1 MKKIKFFA
9 AVLLIIALLAGTF
22 SACSDD
28 DTAPTGETGAVQNGE
43 NSGSASSSKGE
54 ITFCYSKSDSLN
66 PFFAQGVTNQ
76 MLATLYCDPLFK
88 VDNTFTAKEVI
99 AESAEINDKRVTV
112 TLKSTQFS
120 DGSSVTAS
128 DVKYS
133 FDLAKKSTAYSA
145 ALSNVTSASVSGS
158 KVVFNLSVAD
168 KYAKNVLTFPIV
180 KSGTA
185 DDKDS
190 RPIGSGRYKLDGTA
204 QNPFFSVNTK
214 NAAGNSAH
222 FKTLSLLNLPDSDAL
237 INSLQ
242 IGNTDFIFDD
252 LSTGSYKRINAT
264 VKEVSLNNMV
274 FLGINSSN
282 EFLANDAIRQAVSAA
297 IDRNAIA
304 TTAYQGHSVASAL
317 PFHPGWSE
325 LSAAS
330 IDPLPDYD
338 KTKAETIL
346 KDAGITEKNN
356 KNVLLFN
363 KKPITLKLIVN
374 ENNSFRN
381 EAATLVSQQL
391 EKIGF
396 DVTVSVL
403 SNENYIKA
411 IKSGK
416 YDLYIGEIK
425 LSDNMDLNPLL
436 KKGGS
441 AFYGI
446 KEDNAAISAYESFR
460 SSQTTL
466 AQFCDTFSTALPFI
480 PLCFR
485 NGVSAYSSDISSDVI
500 SYDSDKF
507 YNIEQWS

>member
-22 SACSDD
+22 SACSDA
-28 DTAPTGETGAVQNGE
+28 DTNPSEESGIQGGQN
-43 NSGSASSSKGE
+43 SSSDKTQKGD
-54 ITFCYSKSDSLN
+54 ITLCYSKSDSLN
-66 PFFAQGVTNQ
+66 PFFAKGITNQ
-76 MLATLYCDPLFK
+76 MLATIFCDPLFK
-88 VDNTFTAKEVI
+88 VDNTFTPTGVI

-112 TLKSTQFS
+112 TLKSTRFS
-120 DGSSVTAS
+120 DGSSVSAS

-145 ALSNVTSASVSGS
+145 SLSNVTSASVSGS
-158 KVVFNLSVAD
+158 KVVFSLSTAD
-168 KYAKNVLTFPIV
+168 KYVESVLTFPIV

-204 QNPFFSVNTK
+204 QNPFFSANSK
-214 NAAGNSAH
+214 NAAGSSAH
-222 FKTLSLLNLPDSDAL
+222 FQTIALLNLPDSDAL

-252 LSTGSYKRINAT
+252 LSSGSYKRINAT

-274 FLGINSSN
+274 FLGVNSSN
-282 EFLANDAIRQAVSAA
+282 EFLENDAIRQAISAA

-304 TTAYQGHSVASAL
+304 TTAYQGHSVASSL
-317 PFHPGWSE
+317 PFHPSWSE

-330 IDPLPDYD
+330 IKATQDYD
-338 KTKAETIL
+338 KTQAQTIL
-346 KDAGITEKNN
+346 KEAGITEKNN

-381 EAATLVSQQL
+381 EAAVLVSQQL

-403 SNENYIKA
+403 SNANYLSA
-411 IKSGK
+411 IKKGQ
-416 YDLYIGEIK
+416 YDLYLGEIK

-446 KEDNAAISAYESFR
+446 KTDNAAISAYESFR
-460 SSQTTL
+460 NSKTTL
-466 AQFCDTFSTALPFI
+466 AQFCDTFSSSLPFI

-485 NGVSAYSSDISSDVI
+485 NGVSAYSSDISSDVV

>member
-9 AVLLIIALLAGTF
+9 AVLLIITLLAGTF
-22 SACSDD
+22 SACSDA
-28 DTAPTGETGAVQNGE
+28 DTDPSEESGVQG
-43 NSGSASSSKGE
+43 GQSSSSGTTSNGD
-54 ITFCYSKSDSLN
+54 ITLCYSKSDSLN
-66 PFFAQGVTNQ
+66 PFFAKGITNQ
-76 MLATLYCDPLFK
+76 MLATIFCDPLFK
-88 VDNTFTAKEVI
+88 VDNTFTPTGVI

-112 TLKSTQFS
+112 TLKSTRFS
-120 DGSSVTAS
+120 DGSSVSAS

-133 FDLAKKSTAYSA
+133 FDLAKKSTAYSSS
-145 ALSNVTSASVSGS
+145 LSNVTSASVSGS
-158 KVVFNLSVAD
+158 KVVFALSAAD
-168 KYAKNVLTFPIV
+168 KYAESVLTFPIV

-185 DDKDS
+185 DDEDS
-190 RPIGSGRYKLDGTA
+190 WPIGSGRYKLDGTA
-204 QNPFFSVNTK
+204 QNPFFSANTK
-214 NAAGNSAH
+214 NAAGSSAH
-222 FKTLSLLNLPDSDAL
+222 FQTIALLNLPDSDAL

-252 LSTGSYKRINAT
+252 LSSGSYKRINAT

-274 FLGINSSN
+274 FLGVNSSS
-282 EFLANDAIRQAVSAA
+282 EFLENDAIRQAVSAA

-304 TTAYQGHSVASAL
+304 TTAYQGHGVASSL
-317 PFHPGWSE
+317 PFHPSWSE
-325 LSAAS
+325 LSASS
-330 IDPLPDYD
+330 INPLPDYD
-338 KTKAETIL
+338 KTQAETIL
-346 KDAGITEKNN
+346 KEAGITEKNS

-374 ENNSFRN
+374 ENNLFRN
-381 EAATLVSQQL
+381 EAAVLVSQQL

-403 SNENYIKA
+403 NNANYLSA
-411 IKSGK
+411 IQKGQ
-416 YDLYIGEIK
+416 YDLYLGEIK

-446 KEDNAAISAYESFR
+446 KTDNAAISAYESFR
-460 SSQTTL
+460 LSQTTL
-466 AQFCDTFSTALPFI
+466 AQFCDTFSSSLPFI

>member
-1 MKKIKFFA
+1 MKKVKFFA
-9 AVLLIIALLAGTF
+9 AVLLIIAILAGTF
-22 SACSDD
+22 SACSDA
-28 DTAPTGETGAVQNGE
+28 DTDPSEETGVQG
-43 NSGSASSSKGE
+43 GQSSSSGTSSNGD
-54 ITFCYSKSDSLN
+54 ITLCYSKSDSLN
-66 PFFAQGVTNQ
+66 PFFAQGITNQ
-76 MLATLYCDPLFK
+76 MLATIFCDPLFK
-88 VDNTFTAKEVI
+88 VDNNFKPTGVI
-99 AESAEINDKRVTV
+99 AESAEINDKRITV
-112 TLKSTQFS
+112 TLKNTQFS
-120 DGSSVTAS
+120 DGSSVSAS

-133 FDLAKKSTAYSA
+133 FDLAKKSKAYSST
-145 ALSNVTSASVSGS
+145 LSNVASASVSGS
-158 KVVFNLSVAD
+158 KVIFTLSVAD
-168 KYAKNVLTFPIV
+168 KYVENVLTFPIV

-190 RPIGSGRYKLDGTA
+190 RPIGSGRYKLDGTD

-252 LSTGSYKRINAT
+252 LSSGSYKRINAT

-274 FLGINSSN
+274 FLGVNSSN

-297 IDRNAIA
+297 IDRSTIA

-317 PFHPGWSE
+317 PFHPNWSE

-330 IDPLPDYD
+330 VDPLPDYD
-338 KTKAETIL
+338 KTQAETIL
-346 KDAGITEKNN
+346 KEAGITEKNN
-356 KNVLLFN
+356 KNILLFN

-381 EAATLVSQQL
+381 EAAVLISQQL
-391 EKIGF
+391 KKIGF

-403 SNENYIKA
+403 SNANYLSA
-411 IKSGK
+411 IKGGK
-416 YDLYIGEIK
+416 YDLYLGEIK

-436 KKGGS
+436 KKGGA

-446 KEDNAAISAYESFR
+446 KTDNAAISAYESFR
-460 SSQTTL
+460 SSKTTL
-466 AQFCDTFSTALPFI
+466 AQFCDTFSTSLPFI

-485 NGVSAYSSDISSDVI
+485 NGVSAYSSDISSEVV

>member
-22 SACSDD
+22 SACSDA
-28 DTAPTGETGAVQNGE
+28 DTNPSEESGVQG
-43 NSGSASSSKGE
+43 GQSSPSDKTPKGD
-54 ITFCYSKSDSLN
+54 ITLCYSKSDSLN
-66 PFFAQGVTNQ
+66 PFFAQGITNQ
-76 MLATLYCDPLFK
+76 MLATIFCDPLFK
-88 VDNTFTAKEVI
+88 VDNTFTPTGVI
-99 AESAEINDKRVTV
+99 AESTEINDKRVTV
-112 TLKSTQFS
+112 TLKNTQFS
-120 DGSSVTAS
+120 DGSTVSAS

-145 ALSNVTSASVSGS
+145 SLSNVASASVSGS
-158 KVVFNLSVAD
+158 KVVFTLSATD
-168 KYAKNVLTFPIV
+168 KYVKNVLTFPIV

-185 DDKDS
+185 DDEDS
-190 RPIGSGRYKLDGTA
+190 LPIGSGRYKLDGTA
-204 QNPFFSVNTK
+204 QNPYFSVNTK
-214 NAAGNSAH
+214 NSAGNSAH
-222 FKTLSLLNLPDSDAL
+222 FQTLSLLNLPDSDAL

-252 LSTGSYKRINAT
+252 LSSGSYKRINAT

-274 FLGINSSN
+274 FLGVNSSN
-282 EFLANDAIRQAVSAA
+282 EFLENDAIRQAISAA
-297 IDRNAIA
+297 IDRSTIA
-304 TTAYQGHSVASAL
+304 TTAYQGHGVASSL
-317 PFHPGWSE
+317 PFHPSWSE
-325 LSAAS
+325 LASAS
-330 IDPLPDYD
+330 INSSSDYD
-338 KTKAETIL
+338 KTQAETIL
-346 KDAGITEKNN
+346 KEAGITEKNN
-356 KNVLLFN
+356 KNILLFN
-363 KKPITLKLIVN
+363 EKPITLKLIVN

-381 EAATLVSQQL
+381 EAAVLISQQL

-403 SNENYIKA
+403 SNANYLSA
-411 IKSGK
+411 IQKGQ
-416 YDLYIGEIK
+416 YDLYLGEIK

-446 KEDNAAISAYESFR
+446 KTDNAAISAYESFR
-460 SSQTTL
+460 SSETTL
-466 AQFCDTFSTALPFI
+466 AQFCDTFSTSLPFI